1 MPGFDAHM
9 DVDVRDA
16 VLLDGREIH
25 IRPIS
30 PGDSDALVRFHQGLS
45 DETTRLR
52 FFVLHP
58 ELACTEVV
66 YFTHVDHHD
75 REALLALAGDDIVG
89 VSRYDR
95 IPRTSDAEVAFVVAD
110 GWQGSGIGTHL
121 LEELVRRARA
131 EGVTRFLADTLAE
144 NYRMRG
150 VFRDSGLLVTS
161 KTRSDVVHVVLDLR
175 LESAA
180 HASKV

>member
-1 MPGFDAHM
+1 
-9 DVDVRDA
+9 VDINALTAELR
-16 VLLDGREIH
+16 DGREIS

-30 PGDSDALVRFHQGLS
+30 PADGDALVRFHEGLS
-45 DETTRLR
+45 NETTRLR

-58 ELACTEVV
+58 DLASTEVV

-75 REALLALAGDDIVG
+75 REALLALAGDNIVG
-89 VSRYDR
+89 VGRYDR
-95 IPRTSDAEVAFVVAD
+95 LPTTSDAEVAFVVAD
-110 GWQGSGIGTHL
+110 GWQGNGIGTHL
-121 LEELVRRARA
+121 LQQLARRATA

-150 VFRDSGLLVTS
+150 VFRDSGRLLRS
-161 KTRSDVVHVVLDLR
+161 ETRSDVVHVVLDLR

-180 HASKV
+180 LASRV

>member
-1 MPGFDAHM
+1 
-9 DVDVRDA
+9 VA
-16 VLLDGREIH
+16 VEMRNAELLDGREIH

-30 PGDSDALVRFHQGLS
+30 PGDGDALVRFHQGLS

-75 REALLALAGDDIVG
+75 REALLALVGDDIVG
-89 VSRYDR
+89 VGRYDR

-121 LEELVRRARA
+121 LEHLVHRATE

-150 VFRDSGLLVTS
+150 VFRDSGLLTESVA
-161 KTRSDVVHVVLDLR
+161 RAEVVHVVLDLQ
-175 LESAA
+175 LEPAVL
-180 HASKV
+180 HGRV

>member
-1 MPGFDAHM
+1 MA
-9 DVDVRDA
+9 VDERDA
-16 VLLDGREIH
+16 ELLDGREIH

-30 PGDSDALVRFHQGLS
+30 PADSDALVRFHQGLS

-52 FFVLHP
+52 FFVCHP
-58 ELACTEVV
+58 ELACSEVV

-89 VSRYDR
+89 VGRYDR

-110 GWQGSGIGTHL
+110 GWQGTGVGTHL
-121 LEELVRRARA
+121 LEHLVHRATV

-150 VFRDSGLLVTS
+150 VFRDSGLLTESVT
-161 KTRSDVVHVVLDLR
+161 RADVVQVVLDLR
-175 LESAA
+175 LESAPL
-180 HASKV
+180 ASGI

>member
-1 MPGFDAHM
+1 MA
-9 DVDVRDA
+9 VEIRDA
-16 VLLDGREIH
+16 KLLDGREIH

-30 PGDSDALVRFHQGLS
+30 PGDGDALVRFHQGLS

-52 FFVLHP
+52 FFVLHR

-75 REALLALAGDDIVG
+75 REALLALVGDDIVG
-89 VSRYDR
+89 VGRYDR

-121 LEELVRRARA
+121 LEHLVRRATV
-131 EGVTRFLADTLAE
+131 EGVTRFLAETLAE

-150 VFRDSGLLVTS
+150 VFRDSGLLTESVTQAE
-161 KTRSDVVHVVLDLR
+161 VVHVVLDLQ
-175 LESAA
+175 LEPAML
-180 HASKV
+180 HGRV